1 MITIA
6 TAAKTFDTTRS
17 TIRNWTRE
25 FSDYLSPSANP
36 PAGHERKFTDQD
48 GQVFALVAAMRQNNA
63 SYEAIHAAL
72 SSGERGLWPP
82 PGAITDDD
90 DDDDD
95 PATRVLVT
103 QLTVKMGQLEGQLQA
118 THEERDHLRNQL
130 EEAQT
135 ARLAAE
141 IRAARAE
148 TELST
153 LRAVYEAEAGQG
165 GQKSGFAAWWARR
178 FGGCN

>member
-130 EEAQT
+130 EEAQA
-135 ARLAAE
+135 ARLSAE

-165 GQKSGFAAWWARR
+165 GQKIRFRRLVGAPVWWA
-178 FGGCN
+178 